1 MVFRNGIQK
10 RPTAA
15 KRHSFRKISHSFH
28 PTMTFTQPS
37 IPTCLAHLILA
48 GVTGWSL
55 KHLPTGFEHSRSA
68 SSDDPVPLMLILLVF
83 LLGHSLL
90 GIFRHSHPEPQ
101 KNLRKLYDLSVL
113 LAMVLPLPLLNTQLY
128 LKYELGDGSHLTPC
142 SYLLISVL
150 VPFLAG
156 CFYSEL
162 SQRHKGEYVVTSV
175 AIINLTILT
184 WISFCNENFWGIGLA
199 MSYGMKHFAL
209 PRLADLYSVPF
220 VDLYTYGLGFFEIF
234 AVNVV
239 IDADLYRTELVV
251 Q

>member
-1 MVFRNGIQK
+1 
-10 RPTAA
+10 
-15 KRHSFRKISHSFH
+15 
-28 PTMTFTQPS
+28 MTFTQPS

-55 KHLPTGFEHSRSA
+55 KHLPTCYEHNHSPTGGGDGDSI
-68 SSDDPVPLMLILLVF
+68 SLMLVLLVF

-90 GIFRHSHPEPQ
+90 GIFRHSHPEPH

-128 LKYELGDGSHLTPC
+128 LKYQLGGGGSHLTPY
-142 SYLLISVL
+142 SYLVISAL
-150 VPFLAG
+150 LPFLAG
-156 CFYSEL
+156 CLYSEL
-162 SQRHKGEYVVTSV
+162 SQRHKSQHVTTAV
-175 AIINLTILT
+175 ALVNLTVLL

-199 MSYGMKHFAL
+199 LSYGMKHFAL
-209 PRLADLYSVPF
+209 PRLADRYSVPF
-220 VDLYTYGLGFFEIF
+220 VDLHTYGLGFFEIF
-234 AVNVV
+234 AINVV